1 MSRIRRV
8 SRHWYS
14 YARIQFTCT
23 RDVRLRSYYLVRES
37 VVKPGRVKREKEGN
51 ATDKI
56 KDVSDVNEKDA
67 GGTSRCH
74 V

>member
-1 MSRIRRV
+1 MHERRTV
-8 SRHWYS
+8 
-14 YARIQFTCT
+14 
-23 RDVRLRSYYLVRES
+23 RSYYLVRES

-67 GGTSRCH
+67 GGH
-74 V
+74 I